1 VYSGGEQS
9 VVSDTICMYV
19 YTSSVGQYIVVS
31 VLCRISVP
39 LKCDFSVCLCMVEQI
54 YKSF

>member
-1 VYSGGEQS
+1 MYSGGEQS

-19 YTSSVGQYIVVS
+19 YTSSVGQYIAVS
-31 VLCRISVP
+31 MLCRISVP